1 MFRRNASLIDMPISR
16 LKLSDAIRDAM
27 MNVARHPS
35 RTILTALGTMLG
47 VGAAVAT
54 IGLTESASGSVSS
67 SFNAL
72 SATQVTFT
80 DTKLPSEPG
89 GITPSSEARI
99 TQLRGVERAGVMWDV
114 GGGKM
119 FNVSPLPATVD
130 PGGLRTVSMPLTA
143 ATPAA
148 LATMR
153 ARLDTGR
160 LFDRG
165 DERRHEMVGLL
176 GRSAASQLGITSIE
190 GSPAVFIDSIPI
202 TIVGIVGSAQEENKA
217 LLGVIIPPEV
227 SPAFGVEDTRRLIV
241 KTSLGAA
248 QMIGDQGGPLIS
260 PTDPTR
266 IEATVPPDPKTLRQ
280 HVEKSLTTLLLVLAG
295 LSLAIG
301 IVAIANATL
310 MSVMQR
316 VDEIGLRRA
325 LGARPIHIAALLLT
339 ESVMIGTL
347 GGVLGASLGILATSG
362 IAVARG
368 WVAVLDPRVIILA
381 PLFGTLAGTLAGI
394 YPARR
399 ATKITPVSAL
409 QHS

>member
-1 MFRRNASLIDMPISR
+1 MFRHKPKRIDLPISR
-16 LKLSDAIRDAM
+16 LKLSDAVRDAITS
-27 MNVARHPS
+27 VARHPS
-35 RTILTALGTMLG
+35 RTILTALGTTLG

-54 IGLTESASGSVSS
+54 IGLTGSASASVSS
-67 SFNAL
+67 SFDAL
-72 SATQVTFT
+72 RATQVTFT
-80 DTKLPSEPG
+80 DTKPPDEPG
-89 GITPSSEARI
+89 GITLSSERAI
-99 TQLRGVERAGVMWDV
+99 TQLNGVERAGVMWDV
-114 GGGKM
+114 GGGEN
-119 FNVSPLPATVD
+119 FDVSPLPASVD
-130 PGGLRTVSMPLTA
+130 PGGLRVVSMPITV

-148 LATMR
+148 LATIQ

-165 DERRHEMVGLL
+165 DQRRHEMIGLL

-190 GSPAVFIDSIPI
+190 GSPAVFIDSIPV
-202 TIVGIVGSAQEENKA
+202 TIIGIIGSAQEENKA
-217 LLGVIIPPEV
+217 LLGLIIPPGV
-227 SPAFGVEDTRRLIV
+227 APAFGSDDTRRLIV
-241 KTSLGAA
+241 TTALGAA
-248 QMIGDQGGPLIS
+248 QIVGDQGGLVIA

-266 IEATVPPDPKTLRQ
+266 IEAAVPPDPKMLRQ
-280 HVEKSLTTLLLVLAG
+280 HVEKSLATLMLA
-295 LSLAIG
+295 LAAVSLAIG

-316 VDEIGLRRA
+316 IDEIGLRRA

-347 GGVLGASLGILATSG
+347 GGVLGASLGVLATSG

-368 WVAVLDPRVIILA
+368 WVAVLDPRVIVLA
-381 PLFGTLAGTLAGI
+381 PLLGMIAGVLAGI

-399 ATKITPVSAL
+399 ATEITPVSAL

>member
-1 MFRRNASLIDMPISR
+1 MPISR
-16 LKLSDAIRDAM
+16 LTLSDAVRDAI

-35 RTILTALGTMLG
+35 RTILTALGTTLG

-54 IGLTESASGSVSS
+54 IGLTGSASASVSS
-67 SFNAL
+67 SFDAL
-72 SATQVTFT
+72 DATQVTFT
-80 DTKLPSEPG
+80 DTKSPDEPG
-89 GITPSSEARI
+89 GIALSSERAI
-99 TQLRGVERAGVMWDV
+99 MQLSGVERAGVMWDV
-114 GGGKM
+114 GGGKN
-119 FNVSPLPATVD
+119 FDVSPLPATVD
-130 PGGLRTVSMPLTA
+130 PGGLRVVSMPLTV

-148 LATMR
+148 LATIR
-153 ARLDTGR
+153 ARLDVGR
-160 LFDRG
+160 PFDRG
-165 DERRHEMVGLL
+165 DQQRREMIGLL

-190 GSPAVFIDSIPI
+190 GSPAVFIDSIPV
-202 TIVGIVGSAQEENKA
+202 TIIGIVGSAQEENKA
-217 LLGVIIPPEV
+217 LLGVIIPPNV
-227 SPAFGVEDTRRLIV
+227 SPVFASGDTRRLIV
-241 KTSLGAA
+241 STALGAA
-248 QMIGDQGGPLIS
+248 QTVGDQGGLLIA
-260 PTDPTR
+260 PTDPAR
-266 IEATVPPDPKTLRQ
+266 IEVVVPPDPKTLRQ
-280 HVEKSLTTLLLVLAG
+280 HVEKSLTALLLALAAV
-295 LSLAIG
+295 SLTIG
-301 IVAIANATL
+301 IVAIANSTL

-347 GGVLGASLGILATSG
+347 GGVLGASLGVLATSG

-381 PLFGTLAGTLAGI
+381 PLFGMIAGMLAGI